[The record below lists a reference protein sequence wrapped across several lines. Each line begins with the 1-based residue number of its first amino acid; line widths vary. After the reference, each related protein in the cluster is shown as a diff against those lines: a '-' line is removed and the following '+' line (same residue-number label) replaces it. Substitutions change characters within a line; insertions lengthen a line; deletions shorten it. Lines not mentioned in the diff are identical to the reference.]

1 MWYNHVIPIWYN
13 MIFWRNIM
21 AAYLHTTVD
30 GNKNFGG
37 YLSVDGEKSFK
48 IGDDMTY
55 ELSPGHHSLVVYS
68 TSEMQ
73 RKAGKFQAS
82 VYANTRSSGA
92 ILDSM
97 ELNSALKNIGDGW
110 EINVMVQDDQLL
122 SLNVLSK
129 GEKIVSAPLY
139 NTVDLSQE
147 EIEQLEKRFKEW
159 RNTPIRSKKKMLWGV
174 IIAFAGVFGFSNS
187 LNAADTEGLFF
198 GVGLAA
204 IGVLVFVLG
213 FRKKIRR

>member
-1 MWYNHVIPIWYN
+1 
-13 MIFWRNIM
+13 M

-55 ELSPGHHSLVVYS
+55 ELSPGHHSFVVYS

-82 VYANTRSSGA
+82 VYANTPSSGA
-92 ILDSM
+92 VFDTV

-110 EINVMVQDDQLL
+110 EINVMVQDNQML

-129 GEKIVSAPLY
+129 GEKIVNAPLY
-139 NTVDLSQE
+139 NTIDLSEE
-147 EIEQLEKRFKEW
+147 EIESLEKRFNEW
-159 RNTPIRSKKKMLWGV
+159 RNTPIRSKKKMLWGA
-174 IIAFAGVFGFSNS
+174 ILAFAGAFGFSNT
-187 LNAADTEGLFF
+187 LNDPAAEMSEYFF
-198 GVGLAA
+198 GIGLAA
-204 IGVLVFVLG
+204 IGILIFVFG
-213 FRKKIRR
+213 FRKKIRRK